1 MFGMDDFGEKL
12 VEKKKETALEKQQE
26 AVEKAA
32 LKKEAAIG
40 AKEPAREDVGGK
52 QKEKTGGD
60 KESQKAGPAGKKE
73 RQKPEEKKRE
83 IVLERMYTV
92 PLDKAYRST
101 KWSHANYAVKILR
114 SFASRHFK
122 SPVEKVRLATQVN
135 EKVRS
140 FGTVRIPKK
149 LKVKLTKDR
158 EGLVRVELAEAGKAA
173 KPAKKEKAAV
183 ERK

>member
-1 MFGMDDFGEKL
+1 MIDMDDNGEKL

-40 AKEPAREDVGGK
+40 AKEPAKESGGK
-52 QKEKTGGD
+52 PKEKAKGG
-60 KESQKAGPAGKKE
+60 KNQKAGPSRKKE
-73 RQKPEEKKRE
+73 RDKPEEKKRE
-83 IVLERMYTV
+83 IVLERLYTV

-101 KWSHANYAVKILR
+101 KWSHANYAIKILR

-122 SPVEKVRLATQVN
+122 SPIEKVRLATQVN

-149 LKVKLTKDR
+149 LKVKLTKDK
-158 EGLVRVELAEAGKAA
+158 EGLVRVELAQEQKAA
-173 KPAKKEKAAV
+173 KPLKKEKAAV
-183 ERK
+183 ERT